1 MKKLFKIFCGQLFA
15 SICIILF
22 LAAPSFSQGL
32 QDSKIRTLLG
42 NPKLIVPEE
51 VVEDFVQGQKT
62 TSVIVLLHPGKDAAP
77 LDKSSQ
83 STGKEGG
90 KTGTGVNA
98 GINNRVYDLKDH
110 RIRSQV
116 KEVVSKTL
124 DKAINTLDLS
134 KVNVTRKFS
143 YMFGFTA
150 KVTVEGL
157 EYLANRFDVA
167 SVEKNRILHAHLA
180 QGIPLMNAATP
191 RSTYNG
197 SGIAIA
203 ICDTGIDTS
212 HPMLG
217 NGGSPIFN
225 SKVIGGYDT
234 GDSDSDPRPHATLGN
249 AHGTACAG
257 IAAVDIGSTGDYIGG
272 VAPGAKLY
280 AVKIS
285 TLNTGNATSGAM
297 IAGWEWCITHQND
310 DPNNPIMIISTSF
323 GGGRADATC
332 DSAVPAMTMAAANA
346 KAAGMTLFVSSGNDG
361 YCDSMGWPACITH
374 VNSVG
379 AVYDSAFGT
388 YYPCVSEYSC
398 ASKTFTESGCLP
410 YSQYYAT
417 DDTAADMVT
426 SYSNSASFLNLFAP
440 SNAAYSTDIVGSGG
454 YDSGDYYNS
463 FGGTSAACPYAA
475 GAAAVLQ
482 HAAKSKT
489 GSYLAPGEVKSY
501 LASTG
506 DQITDG
512 KVAITKPR
520 VNLGDAVGALVA
532 EVCTLINDGSFENGP
547 PTASE
552 WEEWTNQPWEWIVD
566 VGSSDW
572 AIPAFDGS
580 YAFWAAGYY
589 EDVSKIRHP
598 NSNYVQQESISIPA
612 NATDLKFYA
621 VFYRPDADDSSVD
634 DYFYVKINDIIVY
647 TKELIQANDTYPN
660 WVEVSVD
667 ISAYAGQTVTLRFE
681 GVSTGTG
688 PLPDG
693 DGNLT
698 GNALVDYIRL
708 CIPEGRPHSSPAI
721 FLLLLD
727 D

>member
-62 TSVIVLLHPGKDAAP
+62 TSVIVLLNPGKDAAP

-191 RSTYNG
+191 RSTYDG

-257 IAAVDIGSTGDYIGG
+257 IAAGDIGSTGDYIGG

-361 YCDSMGWPACITH
+361 YCDSMGWPACINH

-379 AVYDSAFGT
+379 AVYDAAFGT
-388 YYPCVSEYSC
+388 HYPCVSEYSC
-398 ASKTFTESGCLP
+398 ATKYSTGSCTSGW
-410 YSQYYAT
+410 YAV

-426 SYSNSASFLNLFAP
+426 SYSNSASFLNIFAP

-489 GSYLAPGEVKSY
+489 GSYLTPGEVKSY

-520 VNLGDAVGALVA
+520 VNLGNAVDALVA
-532 EVCTLINDGSFENGP
+532 EVCTPINDGTFENGP
-547 PTASE
+547 PTASAWTE
-552 WEEWTNQPWEWIVD
+552 WRDPDDSSRIVD
-566 VGSSDW
+566 PSNYFYCSGASVYS
-572 AIPAFDGS
+572 FDGTYS
-580 YAFWAAGYY
+580 WWGGGYTGDLY
-589 EDVSKIRHP
+589 DIPV
-598 NSNYVQQESISIPA
+598 SNYVEQEITFP
-612 NATDLKFYA
+612 NGATQLRFYTVFFRQDEDDPSPDD
-621 VFYRPDADDSSVD
+621 VFYVTISGETVFS
-634 DYFYVKINDIIVY
+634 KNM
-647 TKELIQANDTYPN
+647 IQANETCPD
-660 WVEVSVD
+660 WVEQTIED
-667 ISAYAGQTVTLRFE
+667 ISAYAGQTVTLRF
-681 GVSTGTG
+681 GAQSGDSTY
-688 PLPDG
+688 
-693 DGNLT
+693 T
-698 GNALVDYIRL
+698 GNVLVDYIRV
-708 CIPEGRPHSSPAI
+708 CITEGGAPGLPAI
-721 FLLLLD
+721 LLLLLGD
-727 D
+727 

>member
-1 MKKLFKIFCGQLFA
+1 M
-15 SICIILF
+15 
-22 LAAPSFSQGL
+22 
-32 QDSKIRTLLG
+32 
-42 NPKLIVPEE
+42 
-51 VVEDFVQGQKT
+51 
-62 TSVIVLLHPGKDAAP
+62 
-77 LDKSSQ
+77 
-83 STGKEGG
+83 
-90 KTGTGVNA
+90 
-98 GINNRVYDLKDH
+98 
-110 RIRSQV
+110 
-116 KEVVSKTL
+116 KEVVSRTL
-124 DKAINTLDLS
+124 DRVINTLDLNN
-134 KVNVTRKFS
+134 VNVTRKFS

-150 KVTVEGL
+150 EVTIEGL
-157 EYLANRFDVA
+157 EYLAKRVDVA

-180 QGIPLMNAATP
+180 QGIPVMNAATP

-225 SKVIGGYDT
+225 SKIIGGYDT
-234 GDSDSDPRPHATLGN
+234 GDSDSDPRPHATLGD

-257 IAAVDIGSTGDYIGG
+257 IAAGDIGSTGDYIGG

-285 TLNTGNATSGAM
+285 TLNTGSATSAAM

-310 DPNNPIMIISTSF
+310 DSNNPIMIISTSF
-323 GGGRADATC
+323 GGGQYDAIC
-332 DSAVPAMTMAAANA
+332 DSLSVAMTTAAANA

-379 AVYDSAFGT
+379 AVYDADFGT
-388 YYPCVSEYSC
+388 YNPCVSEDSC
-398 ASKTFTESGCLP
+398 ATKYSTGGCTSGW
-410 YSQYYAT
+410 YAI

-426 SYSNSASFLNLFAP
+426 SYSNSASFLDLFAP
-440 SNAAYSTDIVGSGG
+440 SNAAYTTDIVGLGG
-454 YDSGDYYNS
+454 YDSGDYDTS

-489 GSYLAPGEVKSY
+489 GSYLTPGEVKSY
-501 LASTG
+501 LAEYG

-520 VNLGDAVGALVA
+520 VNLGNAVDALVA
-532 EVCTLINDGSFENGP
+532 EVCNLINDGSFENGP
-547 PTASE
+547 PSASA
-552 WEEWTNQPWEWIVD
+552 WTEWTNQPWEWIID
-566 VGSSDW
+566 VSSSDW
-572 AIPAFDGS
+572 GISALDGT
-580 YAFWAAGYY
+580 YAFWAGGYY
-589 EDVSKIRHP
+589 EDVSEIRHP
-598 NSNYVQQESISIPA
+598 NSGYVEQSVSIPE
-612 NATDLKFYA
+612 NATDLKFYV

-634 DYFYVKINDIIVY
+634 DYFYVKINGTTIY
-647 TKELIQANDTYPN
+647 TKALIQANDTYPN

-688 PLPDG
+688 PGG

-708 CIPEGRPHSSPAI
+708 CIPEGGSRGLSAI
-721 FLLLLD
+721 FLLLLGD
-727 D
+727 